1 MKIRAQRLFPSD
13 KFIGVFSGLRQVSA
27 LRGVCGGDGVK
38 RVVCSE
44 RWECDGCLIE
54 EGDFWGIISFLFTW
68 FMGVLGDHDKDSI
81 YYFG

>member
-1 MKIRAQRLFPSD
+1 M
-13 KFIGVFSGLRQVSA
+13 
-27 LRGVCGGDGVK
+27 K
-38 RVVCSE
+38 RVVCRE